1 MSYSLGDGVLRRA
14 TASVALHEVEHY
26 VGPSIKAALDKIE
39 ELTVKLSSLSTD
51 QEILSC
57 YSELLILEK
66 QLNTM
71 LQVSKLSKIAYNNR
85 LRS

>member
-1 MSYSLGDGVLRRA
+1 MSYSREDGVLRRA

-26 VGPSIKAALDKIE
+26 VGPSIKTALDKIE
-39 ELTVKLSSLSTD
+39 ELTLKLSSLSTD
-51 QEILSC
+51 KEIMSC

-66 QLNTM
+66 HLNTM
-71 LQVSKLSKIAYNNR
+71 LQVSKLSKIAYQKR